1 MRHPLLNLL
10 KQTALAVSGHGL
22 GRVKPVRW
30 AYDRLYQWLKPRWV
44 WVQGHRMF
52 LDKQDT
58 LELATREIYEP
69 LETKLLLERLKPGQT
84 FVDIGANIGYY
95 TLLAAR
101 QVGPQGKVYAFE
113 PDTENFKLLQKN
125 IEINGYSNV
134 TLIAQAVSNQS
145 GEAKLYLNPLNLGDH
160 RLVDTKDG
168 RASISIQQVALDDYF
183 KQLETLPHFIKM
195 DIQGAESGALA
206 GMKELLARCASL
218 ILVTEFG
225 PEGLRRFGADP
236 KDYLTALTLAGF
248 KISEISE
255 KTGALQSLDLKE
267 LPNRYPAG
275 DEGYTNLLC
284 EKDSHA

>member
-1 MRHPLLNLL
+1 VRHPFLKLL
-10 KQTALAVSGHGL
+10 KEGALAVSGHGL
-22 GRVKPVRW
+22 GRIKPIRW

-69 LETKLLLERLKPGQT
+69 LETALLLERLKPGQT

-101 QVGPQGKVYAFE
+101 QVGPAGRVYAFE
-113 PDTENFKLLQKN
+113 PDAENFKLLRKN

-134 TLIAQAVSNQS
+134 TLIAQAVSSQT

-160 RLVDTKDG
+160 RLVDSKDG
-168 RASISIQQVALDDYF
+168 RASISIQQTALDDYF
-183 KQLETLPHFIKM
+183 KQLETPPHFIKM
-195 DIQGAESGALA
+195 DIQGAEAGALA
-206 GMKELLARCASL
+206 GMKKLLARASSL
-218 ILVTEFG
+218 ILVSEFG

-236 KDYLTALTLAGF
+236 EDYLNTLTLAGF

-255 KTGALQSLDLKE
+255 KKGALQSVDLKE
-267 LPNRYPAG
+267 LSSRYPAG

-284 EKDSHA
+284 EKD